1 MERALTKHIKN
12 NFGLYLLV
20 GFFFLA
26 GIITGTIA
34 VNFLE
39 PQQVNQLGAYLD
51 KVLSQFNGEG
61 PGFNQA
67 AYQAL
72 MGALRDT
79 GLVWF
84 LGLTVIGI
92 PLIIG
97 LIFLKG
103 LILGFTVGFLVRQKA
118 LQGVAFSFL
127 ALLPPKIIQVPALF
141 IAAILGISF
150 SIGLMRGRSQAE
162 AAILPRFLSYSLLM
176 LLVTLVLVGG
186 GLVEGYLSPFFAR
199 IVLAYF

>member
-1 MERALTKHIKN
+1 MERALTRHLKDN
-12 NFGLYLLV
+12 LGLYLLV

-39 PQQVNQLGAYLD
+39 PQQVSQLGAYLD
-51 KVLSQFNGEG
+51 KVLSQFKGEG

-72 MGALRDT
+72 LGALRET
-79 GLVWF
+79 GLIWF

-103 LILGFTVGFLVRQKA
+103 LILGFTVGFLVQQKA
-118 LQGVAFSFL
+118 LQGMAFSFL
-127 ALLPPKIIQVPALF
+127 ALLPPNIIQIPALF

-150 SIGLMRGRSQAE
+150 SIGLMRGRGQAE
-162 AAILPRFLSYSLLM
+162 AAILPRFLTYSFLM